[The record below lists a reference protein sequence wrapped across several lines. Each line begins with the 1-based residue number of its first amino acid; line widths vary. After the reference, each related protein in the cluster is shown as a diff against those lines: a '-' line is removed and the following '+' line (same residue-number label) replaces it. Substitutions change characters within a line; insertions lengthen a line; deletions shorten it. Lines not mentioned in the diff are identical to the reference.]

1 MEEGSPSVTKSKC
14 GSGCLVIKKKPE
26 GSGGAGRYEVKSER
40 KRAREE
46 SSSDGDGGGSDD
58 DDGLME
64 LYRRREEETGAG
76 GDGGGGS
83 IVYKRKGTEAERK
96 RSKLDVYE
104 FDEYDDLTDVETSY
118 FSGIER
124 RMFLELKSGS
134 SSRSDFGSGY
144 AAIKRRKG
152 LGIENSSNG
161 GSGELVKN
169 RCESKIRVP
178 GSIEKKRYGSGDEAI
193 RLQGKNGVLKVMV
206 SNKKKLNG
214 NLVRQDRGEGGKN
227 SFGASMLREMS
238 ARKVIVRTPSHRDD
252 RVLGGSRK
260 MDGSEK
266 DKWKPRKVLP
276 VKSNETEDESSED
289 SDMSGKKLQNKDGM
303 LRKRERNEARDT
315 PSPDRIKGSST
326 KGRKLKRGSGTEKQ
340 LLRERIKNILVSAGW
355 TIDYRPRRN
364 RDYHDAV
371 YINPTGTAFWS
382 IIKAYDAYQK
392 QLEDEGAEDAG
403 DCSSLTPITDDVLSK
418 LTRQTQ
424 RKIEKELK
432 RKKRDD
438 ARLSKRKKGA
448 IAGKHVSDE
457 DDTDSSDHEKQGGRL
472 SSPKGLERK
481 VRRPFSSSDPS
492 LHGGKSNT
500 IGRCTLLV
508 RNSEKGLASTSDG
521 FVPYKG
527 KRNLLSWLIDAGL
540 VKVNE
545 KVRYMNLKRSRV
557 MLEGWVTRDGIH
569 CGCWKRN
576 LLSWLIDAGLVKVNE
591 KVRYMNLKRSR
602 VMLEGWVTRDGIH
615 CGCCSKILTV
625 SKFEIHAAS
634 KIRQPF
640 QNIHLSSGTS
650 LLQCMLEAW
659 NKQDKSQRLGFSE
672 INVKG
677 DDPNDDTCGI
687 CGDGGDLICC
697 DGCPSTFHQSCL
709 EIQMLPSG
717 DWRCPHCS
725 CKFCGLVEETAA
737 EETDSSVSLCLCA
750 LCQRKYHRS
759 CMQDMDTSP
768 VGSSNPST
776 SFCTRECQEIFEQL
790 QKLLGV
796 KHELEAG
803 FSWSLIHRTDLEADS
818 SLQGFAQRVE
828 WNAKLAV
835 AQAVM
840 DECFLSII
848 DRRSGSNLIHNVVY
862 NCGSNFHRLNY
873 SGFYTVILERGDEI
887 ISAASIRI
895 HGTQVAEMPFIGTR
909 HVYRRQGMFRQ
920 LFSAIESHSRFVVKI
935 FVLSFQT
942 LLSLK
947 VEKLI
952 IPAISE
958 LMDTWTTVFGFSAL
972 EESHKKEMKSF
983 NMLVFPG
990 TDMLQKQLVESGPSD
1005 GEAAACTGVASVKTD
1020 TVSPAPGED
1029 IVVGLKNE
1037 ERKPSIDL
1045 SLQNHAASTK
1055 HVSVSSN
1062 SDGSDEAK
1070 QINEGNQ
1077 GTADSASEMDD
1088 KLTLSVLDVKAHDP
1102 SEASMEIPEADK
1114 AWMSSPSIA
1123 DARPQPIC
1131 TEDKDSKI
1139 PEVEKTVVS
1148 SPSEQLPEV
1157 SVEVKNDVAEEAQVD
1172 VADTG
1177 TGPGPV
1183 CSEDKDSKIPEARL
1197 PSEQD
1202 TEDSEDIKND
1212 VAEEAQ
1218 VDIAEAGSRSV
1229 CTEDKDSGE
1238 GCDDQLSVG
1247 GTQLDEVAT
1256 ERQIPCE
1263 GTGPSML
1270 ALEENGEAV
1279 SSDKEAN
1286 GGIQQPSMDTKVG
1299 TDNVVDELH
1308 DSVNSGSV
1316 TDLPV
1321 DDQLGSQ
1328 LDVSSEEFTRTNS
1341 PKLEKLTAP
1350 VRAPTHDAP
1359 SSKIHHPVLDIEH
1372 SQISS
1377 SVVNVANEAVIEA
1390 ETSTNGSSS
1399 VGVSLAKI
1407 SE

>member
-1 MEEGSPSVTKSKC
+1 MMEEGSPSVMKSKS
-14 GSGCLVIKKKPE
+14 GSGCLIIKKKPE
-26 GSGGAGRYEVKSER
+26 GSGGPGRYEVKSER
-40 KRAREE
+40 KRPREE
-46 SSSDGDGGGSDD
+46 SSSDGDSDGDGGGGGSDD

-64 LYRRREEETGAG
+64 LYRRREEETGVG

-104 FDEYDDLTDVETSY
+104 FDEYDDLTDVETMGKSY

-124 RMFLELKSGS
+124 RMFLGLKSGS
-134 SSRSDFGSGY
+134 GSRSDFGSGY

-152 LGIENSSNG
+152 LGVENSSNG
-161 GSGELVKN
+161 GSRELVKN
-169 RCESKIRVP
+169 RFESKIRVR

-214 NLVRQDRGEGGKN
+214 NLVGRDREEGGRN
-227 SFGASMLREMS
+227 SFGASVSREIS
-238 ARKVIVRTPSHRDD
+238 ARKVIVRTPSRRDD

-260 MDGSEK
+260 LDGSEK
-266 DKWKPRKVLP
+266 DKLKPRKVLP

-289 SDMSGKKLQNKDGM
+289 SDMSGKKLQNKDDM
-303 LRKRERNEARDT
+303 LRKREWNEAGDT

-326 KGRKLKRGSGTEKQ
+326 KQRKLKRGSGTEKQ
-340 LLRERIKNILVSAGW
+340 LLRERIKNMLVSAGW

-403 DCSSLTPITDDVLSK
+403 DCSSLTPLMGDVLSK

-432 RKKRDD
+432 RNKRDD

-448 IAGKHVSDE
+448 SAGKHVSDE
-457 DDTDSSDHEKQGGRL
+457 DDTDSSDDEKQEGTL
-472 SSPKGLERK
+472 SSPKGLVRK

-492 LHGGKSNT
+492 LHGGKSNK

-545 KVRYMNLKRSRV
+545 KVRYMNLKRS
-557 MLEGWVTRDGIH
+557 
-569 CGCWKRN
+569 C
-576 LLSWLIDAGLVKVNE
+576 
-591 KVRYMNLKRSR
+591 

-709 EIQMLPSG
+709 EIEMLPSG
-717 DWRCPHCS
+717 DWHCPHCS

-737 EETDSSVSLCLCA
+737 EETNSTSVSLCLCA

-768 VGSSNPST
+768 VGSSNPSM
-776 SFCTRECQEIFEQL
+776 SFCTQECQEIFEHL

-803 FSWSLIHRTDLEADS
+803 LSWSLIHRTDLEADS

-848 DRRSGSNLIHNVVY
+848 DRRSGINLIHKVVY

-920 LFSAIESHSRFVVKI
+920 LFSAIES
-935 FVLSFQT
+935 T
-942 LLSLK
+942 LRSLK

-972 EESHKKEMKSF
+972 EESHKKDMKSF

-990 TDMLQKQLVESGPSD
+990 TDMLQKQLVESGPSHRD
-1005 GEAAACTGVASVKTD
+1005 ATACTGVASVKTD

-1037 ERKPSIDL
+1037 EGKPSIDL
-1045 SLQNHAASTK
+1045 RPQNPAASTK

-1062 SDGSDEAK
+1062 SDSCDEAK
-1070 QINEGNQ
+1070 PPQINEGNQ
-1077 GTADSASEMDD
+1077 GTADLASEMDD
-1088 KLTLSVLDVKAHDP
+1088 KLTLSVLDVKVHDP
-1102 SEASMEIPEADK
+1102 SEASIKIPEADK
-1114 AWMSSPSIA
+1114 TLVSSRSIA
-1123 DARPQPIC
+1123 DARPRPVC
-1131 TEDKDSKI
+1131 TEDKDSEI
-1139 PEVEKTVVS
+1139 PEVEKTVVRL
-1148 SPSEQLPEV
+1148 PSNSDTEV
-1157 SVEVKNDVAEEAQVD
+1157 SKDVKNDVAEEAQVD
-1172 VADTG
+1172 VADA
-1177 TGPGPV
+1177 GPGPV
-1183 CSEDKDSKIPEARL
+1183 CSEDKDNKIPEARL
-1197 PSEQD
+1197 PSKQD
-1202 TEDSEDIKND
+1202 AEDSEGINNYVAEVAQVD
-1212 VAEEAQ
+1212 VAE
-1218 VDIAEAGSRSV
+1218 AGPQPV
-1229 CTEDKDSGE
+1229 FTEDKDSGE

-1256 ERQIPCE
+1256 ERQVPCD

-1286 GGIQQPSMDTKVG
+1286 GDIQQPSMDTKVG
-1299 TDNVVDELH
+1299 TDSVVDEPH
-1308 DSVNSGSV
+1308 DSGISGSD

-1328 LDVSSEEFTRTNS
+1328 LDVSSEEFTHTNS

-1350 VRAPTHDAP
+1350 VQAPTHDSP
-1359 SSKIHHPVLDIEH
+1359 SSKIHHPVLETEH
-1372 SQISS
+1372 SQIRS
-1377 SVVNVANEAVIEA
+1377 SVVDAANEAVIEA

-1399 VGVSLAKI
+1399 VGVSLPEI